1 MKSSEWFKP
10 NNVMLKVKV
19 VLKRLFLKTEI
30 LTILYGHNTQ
40 CLRKYHSDQLY
51 KYQLTICGFSNNFI
65 SLIDERLFLLPGMLL
80 LYYTVSNK
88 LQIFLKLWYVKI
100 LYHLLTFPCRWP
112 FQNNSKHKKC
122 LHRKHS
128 YWFAQGEYT

>member
-1 MKSSEWFKP
+1 MDII
-10 NNVMLKVKV
+10 LK
-19 VLKRLFLKTEI
+19 
-30 LTILYGHNTQ
+30 

-100 LYHLLTFPCRWP
+100 LYHLLTFPCR
-112 FQNNSKHKKC
+112 
-122 LHRKHS
+122 
-128 YWFAQGEYT
+128 